1 MPLTLLDIGLLVV
14 MLISGILAMVRG
26 FMREILS
33 IAAWLIAAGV
43 TLYGYARVEVFV
55 RDYVSNELLAKGIA
69 IGAVFLITLLVVSI
83 FTVKISDLV
92 LDSRVGALDRSL
104 GFLFGLAR
112 GLIIMVVAF
121 LFFSWLVPAKSQPDW
136 VVNARSRVV
145 LEATGDWLL
154 SVLPD
159 DPETAIL
166 KRLRDRG
173 LGEEPIEPVRP
184 SPAQSTPS
192 PVQTAPSPVQPA
204 PSPVQPAPSPVQPA
218 PSPVQ
223 PAPSPVQP
231 APDKSGSRV
240 PASRLASANGNEAG
254 YRRSDRQGLEQLLE
268 VARGTPR

>member
-55 RDYVSNELLAKGIA
+55 REYVTNDLLAKGIA
-69 IGAVFLITLLVVSI
+69 IGGLFLITLLIVSL

-136 VVNARSRVV
+136 VNNARSRVV
-145 LEATGDWLL
+145 LQATGDWLL
-154 SVLPD
+154 SILPD

-166 KRLRDRG
+166 RRLRQRDGDEPLEPG
-173 LGEEPIEPVRP
+173 LP
-184 SPAQSTPS
+184 SPLQQSPS
-192 PVQTAPSPVQPA
+192 PVQPVPSPVQPAPTSPVQPA
-204 PSPVQPAPSPVQPA
+204 PSPVQPV
-218 PSPVQ
+218 
-223 PAPSPVQP
+223 
-231 APDKSGSRV
+231 PDKSGSRA
-240 PASRLASANGNEAG
+240 PASRLASASEGETG
-254 YRRSDRQGLEQLLE
+254 YRRSERQGLEQLLE

>member
-43 TLYGYARVEVFV
+43 TLYGYARIEVFV

-69 IGAVFLITLLVVSI
+69 IGGLFLITLLVVSI

-136 VVNARSRVV
+136 VTNARSRVV
-145 LEATGDWLL
+145 LDATGTWLL
-154 SVLPD
+154 SILPD

-166 KRLRDRG
+166 KRLRNRG
-173 LGEEPIEPVRP
+173 IGEEPIEPA
-184 SPAQSTPS
+184 PAQ
-192 PVQTAPSPVQPA
+192 SPVQPA
-204 PSPVQPAPSPVQPA
+204 PAQSPVQPAPAQSPVQPAPSPVQPA

-231 APDKSGSRV
+231 APDKSGSRA
-240 PASRLASANGNEAG
+240 PASRLASANVGETA
-254 YRRSDRQGLEQLLE
+254 YKRSERQGLEQLLE

>member
-43 TLYGYARVEVFV
+43 TLYGYARAESYI
-55 RDYVSNELLAKGIA
+55 RDYVSNDLLAKGIA
-69 IGAVFLITLLVVSI
+69 IGGLFLLTLLIVSL
-83 FTVKISDLV
+83 FTIKISDLV

-121 LFFSWLVPAKSQPDW
+121 LFFAWLVPPKSQPEW
-136 VVNARSRVV
+136 VTGARSRVV
-145 LEATGDWLL
+145 LDATGQWLL

-166 KRLRDRG
+166 KRLRQPRG
-173 LGEEPIEPVRP
+173 GEEPASDR
-184 SPAQSTPS
+184 
-192 PVQTAPSPVQPA
+192 PSPVQPA
-204 PSPVQPAPSPVQPA
+204 PQGPVQTVPGQKSDRGSP
-218 PSPVQ
+218 
-223 PAPSPVQP
+223 
-231 APDKSGSRV
+231 SRV
-240 PASRLASANGNEAG
+240 ANAIDSEAG
-254 YRRSDRQGLEQLLE
+254 YKRTDRQGFEQLLE
-268 VARGTPR
+268 GARGAPSQ

>member
-33 IAAWLIAAGV
+33 IAAWLIAAVV
-43 TLYGYARVEVFV
+43 TLYGYARIEVFV
-55 RDYVSNELLAKGIA
+55 REYVSNDLLAKGIA
-69 IGAVFLITLLVVSI
+69 IGGLFLITLLIVSL

-104 GFLFGLAR
+104 GFIFGLAR

-136 VVNARSRVV
+136 VTNARSRVV
-145 LEATGDWLL
+145 LQATGDWLL
-154 SVLPD
+154 SILPD

-166 KRLRDRG
+166 KRLRQPRDG
-173 LGEEPIEPVRP
+173 DEPLEPGRP
-184 SPAQSTPS
+184 SPARQAPS
-192 PVQTAPSPVQPA
+192 PVQPAPVQPAPVQPA

-223 PAPSPVQP
+223 PAPE
-231 APDKSGSRV
+231 KSGSRLQV
-240 PASRLASANGNEAG
+240 PRLASANDGETG
-254 YRRSDRQGLEQLLE
+254 YRRSERQGLEQLLE

>member
-43 TLYGYARVEVFV
+43 TLYGYARVEHIV
-55 RDYVSNELLAKGIA
+55 RDYVSNDLLAKGIA
-69 IGAVFLITLLVVSI
+69 IGGLFLVTLLVVSL

-136 VVNARSRVV
+136 VLNARSRVV
-145 LEATGDWLL
+145 LDATGNWLL
-154 SVLPD
+154 SILPD

-166 KRLRDRG
+166 KRLRNRG
-173 LGEEPIEPVRP
+173 IGEEPIEPAR
-184 SPAQSTPS
+184 PS
-192 PVQTAPSPVQPA
+192 PVQPAPAQSPVQPA

-223 PAPSPVQP
+223 PAPAPSPVQP

-240 PASRLASANGNEAG
+240 PASRVASTHGGEAG
-254 YRRSDRQGLEQLLE
+254 YRRSERQGLEQLLE

>member
-43 TLYGYARVEVFV
+43 TLYGYARAEALL

-69 IGAVFLITLLVVSI
+69 IGGLFLVTLLVVSL
-83 FTVKISDLV
+83 FTVKISDII

-121 LFFSWLVPAKSQPDW
+121 LFFAWLVPAKSQPDW
-136 VVNARSRVV
+136 VTGARSRVV
-145 LEATGDWLL
+145 LQATGDWLL
-154 SVLPD
+154 SMLPD

-166 KRLRDRG
+166 KRLRPSRDG
-173 LGEEPIEPVRP
+173 DEPIEPAPRTP
-184 SPAQSTPS
+184 GQPAPT
-192 PVQTAPSPVQPA
+192 SPVQPA
-204 PSPVQPAPSPVQPA
+204 PSPVQPAPQ
-218 PSPVQ
+218 
-223 PAPSPVQP
+223 
-231 APDKSGSRV
+231 DKSGSKF
-240 PASRLASANGNEAG
+240 PGARLADASNGETG
-254 YRRSDRQGLEQLLE
+254 YKRSERQGFEQLLE
-268 VARGTPR
+268 VARGAPR

>member
-55 RDYVSNELLAKGIA
+55 RDYVTNDLLAKGIA
-69 IGAVFLITLLVVSI
+69 IGGLFLLTLLIVSL

-121 LFFSWLVPAKSQPDW
+121 LFFSWLVPAKGQPDW
-136 VVNARSRVV
+136 VTNARSRVV
-145 LEATGDWLL
+145 LQATGDWLL
-154 SVLPD
+154 SILPD

-166 KRLRDRG
+166 KRLRPGRDE
-173 LGEEPIEPVRP
+173 GEPMEPGGRP
-184 SPAQSTPS
+184 APAQQAPS
-192 PVQTAPSPVQPA
+192 PVQTVPQTKSAPTSPVQPA
-204 PSPVQPAPSPVQPA
+204 PT
-218 PSPVQ
+218 
-223 PAPSPVQP
+223 SPVQP
-231 APDKSGSRV
+231 APDKSGRV
-240 PASRLASANGNEAG
+240 APATRMAANDGETG
-254 YRRSDRQGLEQLLE
+254 YRRTDRQGFEQLLE
-268 VARGTPR
+268 VARGAPR

>member
-55 RDYVSNELLAKGIA
+55 RDYVTNDLLAKGIA
-69 IGAVFLITLLVVSI
+69 IGGLFLLTLLIVSL

-121 LFFSWLVPAKSQPDW
+121 LFFSWLVPDKGQPDW
-136 VVNARSRVV
+136 VTNARSRVV
-145 LEATGDWLL
+145 LQATGDWLL

-166 KRLRDRG
+166 KRLRPGRDE
-173 LGEEPIEPVRP
+173 GEPMEPAG
-184 SPAQSTPS
+184 SPAPAQQAPS
-192 PVQTAPSPVQPA
+192 PVQTVPQTKSAPTSPVQPA
-204 PSPVQPAPSPVQPA
+204 PT
-218 PSPVQ
+218 
-223 PAPSPVQP
+223 SPVQP
-231 APDKSGSRV
+231 APDKSGRV
-240 PASRLASANGNEAG
+240 APSTRMAANDGETG
-254 YRRSDRQGLEQLLE
+254 YRRTDRQGLEQLLE
-268 VARGTPR
+268 VARGAPR